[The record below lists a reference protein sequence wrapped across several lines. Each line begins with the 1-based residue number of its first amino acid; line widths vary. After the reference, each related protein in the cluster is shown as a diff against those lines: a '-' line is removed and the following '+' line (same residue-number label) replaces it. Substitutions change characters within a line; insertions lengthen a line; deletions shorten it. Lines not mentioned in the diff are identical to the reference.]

1 MTINSFKQAKPKP
14 AGDRQRLIDWRLEFM
29 THLAQRLKDNSWN
42 EIEEAKHDRY
52 VRINGESYRAVS
64 LADDSPLS
72 KFANSGSCELA
83 TIRQHFNKTPAPKNE
98 EWLEKK
104 RERRL
109 QSRIIQQALI
119 NNRNLLTGSI
129 FGKALEDMFDEL
141 VFALDEVSF
150 GDVRH
155 RPLEEDR
162 NNSRCDLV
170 AIGRIGSEVFPVVIE
185 LKSERSLDRLLVQ
198 LDDASNEILDH
209 LPQFSSLLN
218 ALTGMS
224 VSKAVVRK
232 ILVWPALVSGR
243 PDRKE
248 TVDICEKREK
258 AGMLFVEYSPNKFS
272 SPKDISF
279 SLRTY

>member
-1 MTINSFKQAKPKP
+1 MTINSFKQSKLKP
-14 AGDRQRLIDWRLEFM
+14 AGDRKKLIDWRLEFM
-29 THLAQRLKDNSWN
+29 THLAQGLKDNSWN
-42 EIEEAKHDRY
+42 EVEEAKHNNY
-52 VRINGESYRAVS
+52 IRINGESYRAVS

-83 TIRQHFNKTPAPKNE
+83 TIKQHFGKTPASKDG

-119 NNRNLLTGSI
+119 NNRNLLTDSI
-129 FGKALEDMFDEL
+129 FGKALEGMFDEL
-141 VFALDEVSF
+141 IFALDEVSF
-150 GDVRH
+150 GDVKH
-155 RPLEEDR
+155 RPLEVGRE
-162 NNSRCDLV
+162 NSRCDLV
-170 AIGRIGSEVFPVVIE
+170 AIGKVGNEIFPVVIE

-198 LDDASNEILDH
+198 LDDASNEIMEH

-248 TVDICEKREK
+248 TADICEERGK
-258 AGMLFVEYSPNKFS
+258 AGMFFVEYSPNKFS
-272 SPKDISF
+272 SPEEIQY